1 MEKLSIFVETYGCQM
16 NEYDSDRIINSL
28 SANPVK
34 DPSDADII
42 IVNTCAIREKADHKA
57 VSAVG
62 KYKKLKIKNPDLIIG
77 MAGCVAQLYGKKLI
91 KQIPHLDFVIGPR
104 EIPKLRDLVFDIK
117 ESSSHRKINTSMD
130 VEEVFKVSPYHKS
143 GKVNGFV
150 SIQQGCN
157 KKCAYCIV
165 PTVRGSEINRPLKEI
180 LEESRLLI
188 DQGAKELTYIGQTVN
203 SWRYEGE
210 RFYNLLDYL
219 QELDGLERIRFTT
232 SFPRDITSK
241 MVDSMKNNTK
251 VCRQL
256 HLPVQS
262 GSNRILKQMKRAYS
276 VEWYRDSISKLRD
289 SIPDLSLSTDIII
302 GFSDESTKD
311 FEETMQL
318 IEDIKFDTIY
328 SFKYSI
334 RPGTPGELMDSHVNE
349 DVALDR
355 LHKLQS
361 RQREISLEN
370 NLKQVNKSYKVLV
383 ESESK
388 NNPNEFFG
396 RTSQNKAV
404 YIKNINKESIGK
416 ILDITKKEAFQ
427 NSFIG
432 EPT

>member
-1 MEKLSIFVETYGCQM
+1 MEKLSIFIETYGCQM
-16 NEYDSDRIINSL
+16 NEYDSDRIINAL
-28 SANPVK
+28 SAIPVK
-34 DPSDADII
+34 NPNKADVI

-62 KYKKLKIKNPDLIIG
+62 KYKKLKINNPNLVIG

-104 EIPKLRDLVFDIK
+104 EIPKLKDLVIDIK
-117 ESSSHRKINTSMD
+117 ESSTYRKINTSMD
-130 VEEVFKVSPYHKS
+130 IEEVFKVNPYHEK

-188 DQGAKELTYIGQTVN
+188 NKGAKELTYIGQTVN
-203 SWRYEGE
+203 SWKYEGQ
-210 RFYNLLDYL
+210 RFHNLLDHL

-232 SFPRDITSK
+232 SFPRDITSE
-241 MVDSMKNNTK
+241 MIDSMKNNSK

-262 GSNRILKQMKRAYS
+262 GSNRILKKMQRTYTI
-276 VEWYRDSISKLRD
+276 EWYRESIKKLKEAM
-289 SIPDLSLSTDIII
+289 PDLSLSTDIIV

-311 FEETMQL
+311 FEQTMQL
-318 IEDIKFDTIY
+318 IEDIKFDTVY
-328 SFKYSI
+328 SFKYSV
-334 RPGTPGELMDSHVNE
+334 RPGTPGEKMNSHINE
-349 DVALDR
+349 DIALDR
-355 LHKLQS
+355 LHLLQS
-361 RQREISLEN
+361 RQKEISLDN
-370 NLKQVNKSYKVLV
+370 NLKQVNKSYEVLI
-383 ESESK
+383 ENESK

-404 YIKNINKESIGK
+404 YIKDIGK
-416 ILDITKKEAFQ
+416 EYIGQIIRVTKKQAFQ

-432 EPT
+432 ELT